1 MTRRS
6 SQWDRAKN
14 LLAVRLDTVGDVL
27 MTTPAISALTA
38 PGGRRVTLLTSRPGA
53 AIAQLVPQLSGVVEW
68 DVPWMRASG
77 GRADPAGDRAMVE
90 RLRAASF
97 DAAVIFTA
105 YSQPSLPAALICWLA
120 DIPLRL
126 AHSRDKPYGLLTDWV
141 RETEPERGVRHEVR
155 RQLDLVATVGA
166 TTADAR
172 LSLAVPAAARAA
184 VRARLDALGIGPDG
198 RWLVLHPG
206 AAAASRRYP
215 AEAFSAAARRFAE
228 EDGARVIV
236 TGDADERELAAS
248 IASAVPGA
256 VSLAGQ
262 LSLAELCGLIAQAP
276 LLVSNNTGPAHIGAA
291 VGTPVVV
298 VYALTN
304 PQHAP
309 WRVAHRLL
317 FHDVSCRWCHS
328 SVCVSGHHDCVR
340 LVEPGALVN
349 SGRMIAT
356 GWG

>member
-1 MTRRS
+1 MTGGLPE
-6 SQWDRAKN
+6 WDRAKN
-14 LLAVRLDTVGDVL
+14 LLAVRLDAVGDVL
-27 MTTPAISALTA
+27 MTTPAIRALAA
-38 PGGRRVTLLTSRPGA
+38 PGDRRVTLLTSRPGA
-53 AIAQLVPQLSGVVEW
+53 AIAQLVPELSEVLEW
-68 DVPWMRASG
+68 EAPWMKASG
-77 GRADPAGDRAMVE
+77 SKADPAGDLAMVE

-105 YSQPSLPAALICWLA
+105 YSQPSLPAALICSLA
-120 DIPLRL
+120 AIPLRL

-141 RETEPERGVRHEVR
+141 PETEPERGVRHEVR

-166 TTADAR
+166 TIGDAR
-172 LSLAVPAAARAA
+172 LSLAVPPAAHAA

-206 AAAASRRYP
+206 ATAPSRRYP
-215 AEAFSAAARRFAE
+215 AESFAAAARRFAE
-228 EDGARVIV
+228 EDGARVVV
-236 TGDADERELAAS
+236 TGDANERELAAS
-248 IASAVPGA
+248 VAAHVPGA
-256 VSLAGQ
+256 VSRAGE

-291 VGTPVVV
+291 VGTPVVA

-309 WRVAHRLL
+309 WQVAHRLL

-340 LVEPGALVN
+340 LVEPSALVT
-349 SGRMIAT
+349 SGRMIAA